1 MTCAACSI
9 DNLCLLFCL
18 TLLLRSSPTPCVQS
32 GAEERAP
39 PRCAVTFGTNQ
50 GGHGQRDRVGG
61 PCTPGS
67 VCTLCT
73 VCLCTQALFT
83 YPCFLF
89 REAAQ
94 GDAESIKEG
103 QLSTWLKEIVSR
115 DVLHLILNLWKGQCY
130 KKFFFIICHQ
140 LVLHFPI
147 LCKKSYLFDNID
159 VLFDNIDVLFDNI
172 DVLFDIWLKKN
183 QFTQSTVLA

>member
-130 KKFFFIICHQ
+130 KKFFFYHMPPTG
-140 LVLHFPI
+140 FTF
-147 LCKKSYLFDNID
+147 SYPL
-159 VLFDNIDVLFDNI
+159 
-172 DVLFDIWLKKN
+172 
-183 QFTQSTVLA
+183 